1 MSERTS
7 ENLQLLR
14 KLVFVAVLMFAFG
27 YALVPIYKKICEVT
41 GVYDLTKPDEVVN
54 TQIDET
60 RSITMEFDANVRS
73 DIGWIWL
80 RLIKGWLYI
89 LVSWSKRHFG
99 SQIQLTFLSMHRLSR
114 VMVLKELGCT

>member
-1 MSERTS
+1 MSERTN

-14 KLVFVAVLMFAFG
+14 KLIVVAVLMFAFG

-73 DIGWIWL
+73 DIGWD
-80 RLIKGWLYI
+80 
-89 LVSWSKRHFG
+89 LVATDKR
-99 SQIQLTFLSMHRLSR
+99 
-114 VMVLKELGCT
+114 